1 MPERKTTAK
10 KTAAKKT
17 GAKKTAAKKPAA
29 KKTSAARNSS
39 KGFTPEE
46 RAAMK
51 ERAAE
56 LKASQNREES
66 ERSVVAK
73 IASLPEPDRT
83 LGKKLH
89 AIVTDTAPELVP
101 RLWYG
106 MPAYAKDGKVLCYF
120 QYGSKFKSRYGT
132 FGFSDEANL
141 DQGAL
146 WPVVFGV
153 TELNAAEEK
162 QIRALVKQAVG

>member
-1 MPERKTTAK
+1 MPEKKTEKKTAK
-10 KTAAKKT
+10 KSAKKS
-17 GAKKTAAKKPAA
+17 TA
-29 KKTSAARNSS
+29 KTSAPKRTSATRNSS
-39 KGFTPEE
+39 KGFTAEE

-66 ERSVVAK
+66 ERDVLEK
-73 IASLPEPDRT
+73 IAALPEPDRS
-83 LGKKLH
+83 LGTKLH
-89 AIVTDTAPELVP
+89 AIVTDTAPGLVP

-120 QYGSKFKSRYGT
+120 QYASKFKSRYGT
-132 FGFSDEANL
+132 LGFSDEANL
-141 DQGAL
+141 DKGAL

-153 TELNAAEEK
+153 TELNAAEEAK
-162 QIRALVKQAVG
+162 IRTLVKKAVS